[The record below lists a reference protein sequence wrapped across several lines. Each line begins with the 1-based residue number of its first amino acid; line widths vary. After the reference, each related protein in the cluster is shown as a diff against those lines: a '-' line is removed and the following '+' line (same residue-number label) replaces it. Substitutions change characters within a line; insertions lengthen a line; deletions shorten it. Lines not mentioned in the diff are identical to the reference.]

1 MNKLLPILLVVVL
14 SGCGGEVKTTLEKC
28 ADKNYYL
35 KQYIAKKNIITE
47 LYERE
52 FERVAEV
59 CRRGDFETD
68 SQKKALF
75 VFLGGSEMPSYYQS
89 VIRNNV
95 DEFFTIARCTVRQG
109 NDKKNI
115 YYFVNPITGF
125 TRLLHEDILIYD
137 HVDAWYR
144 YFIYEMDLSN
154 KLNAFK
160 EYETYFKSCENA
172 QNKHSKTFDAKWK

>member
-35 KQYIAKKNIITE
+35 KQYDTKKNKITE
-47 LYERE
+47 LYESE

-68 SQKKALF
+68 SQKETLF

-95 DEFFTIARCTVRQG
+95 DEFFKLLRCDVRQG
-109 NDKKNI
+109 YDKTYI
-115 YYFVNPITGF
+115 TFVNPLKGTNRHF
-125 TRLLHEDILIYD
+125 HEDILYDD
-137 HVDAWYR
+137 HVDAWYK
-144 YFIYEMDLSN
+144 YFIYESN
-154 KLNAFK
+154 LGYKLNAFK
-160 EYETYFKSCENA
+160 EYETYFKSCENT
-172 QNKHSKTFDAKWK
+172 QNKHPKTFDAKWK